1 MRSAKEILL
10 LTAYAART
18 NRSLEKNMAELRRLQ
33 AERKAQL
40 ETDLEEAQLLHQL
53 AESKRETFDP
63 AQKGFAFSAIE
74 LNFLVDRN
82 RQLREARQLSRR
94 AMPTWGTL
102 C

>member
-10 LTAYAART
+10 LTTYTARP

-33 AERKAQL
+33 
-40 ETDLEEAQLLHQL
+40 AQLLHQL

-63 AQKGFAFSAIE
+63 AKNGFAFSAIE

-82 RQLREARQLSRR
+82 RQLKEARQLSRR
-94 AMPTWGTL
+94 AMPTRGTL